1 MMNDTSMHREAWD
14 RIPWIVNGS
23 LPQSERLAVEA
34 HLETCADCREELEFQ
49 RRLAVSMAR
58 CNSPDIDPQVSWQ
71 RLRQRI
77 GASGSAT
84 PSAAATPPAAA
95 APPAALERHPRL
107 PGIRGSGRWIPW
119 LVAAM
124 VVQAIGLGAL
134 GTVLWSRPNAAAAS
148 AAAVY
153 RTLAASEPT
162 SSPATIR
169 TVFAP
174 DMTLAKMQALLGAAG
189 LQVRSG
195 PSSAGV
201 WSLEP
206 VREANRSSTQSA
218 LKQLRDNPGVR
229 FAEAIGGL
237 P

>member
-1 MMNDTSMHREAWD
+1 MMNDTLHRQAWD
-14 RIPWIVNGS
+14 RIPWIVNGT

-49 RRLAVSMAR
+49 RRLAVSMAT

-77 GASGSAT
+77 DASAPT
-84 PSAAATPPAAA
+84 PDTS
-95 APPAALERHPRL
+95 APPAVRAPPATREGHMRDGPVLEGQAR
-107 PGIRGSGRWIPW
+107 RWVPW

-134 GTVLWSRPNAAAAS
+134 GSVLWSRSTNTTAS
-148 AAAVY
+148 TAGVY
-153 RTLAASEPT
+153 RTLSANEAVSD
-162 SSPATIR
+162 SATIR
-169 TVFAP
+169 AVFAP
-174 DMTLAKMQALLGAAG
+174 NMTIARMQALLGAAG

-206 VREANRSSTQSA
+206 AREANRASTQFA
-218 LKQLRDNPGVR
+218 LRQLRDSPEVT
-229 FAEAIGGL
+229 FAEAIGGS